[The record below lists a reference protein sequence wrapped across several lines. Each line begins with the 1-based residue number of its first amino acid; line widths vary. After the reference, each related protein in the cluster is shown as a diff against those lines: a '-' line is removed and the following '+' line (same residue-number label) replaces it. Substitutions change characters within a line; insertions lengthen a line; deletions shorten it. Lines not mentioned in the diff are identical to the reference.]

1 MIQIFEHE
9 KILAYF
15 EQFPSASLTVYCP
28 GSGSWCETFDNQ
40 DHYFRRTKAY
50 IEWTSYT
57 ATLPTYRYDDEAR
70 RLMKVYMENEGH
82 HSNPWDH
89 GKEYASNYTGSAKA
103 PPSWNGTENLVQ
115 NFCVTFSHNFNH
127 QYSRI
132 KNTFVVKGAP
142 LTKETAL
149 KIVEIL
155 FPKYTDIIIESIE
168 NDVLTLTPSEYHFMQ
183 GILKDKLRAQRDRS
197 NYVETEYDK
206 YLLML
211 VEKMEARMDQ
221 FPVYH
226 T

>member
-1 MIQIFEHE
+1 MIEIHEHK

-40 DHYFRRTKAY
+40 DHYFRRTKAF

-57 ATLPTYRYDDEAR
+57 ATLPTYQYDDEAN
-70 RLMKVYMENEGH
+70 RLLKVFMENEGK

-89 GKEYASNYTGSAKA
+89 ETTHTSYTGSANP

-115 NFCVTFSHNFNH
+115 NYCVTFSHNFNH

-132 KNTFVVKGAP
+132 PNTLIVKGAP
-142 LTKETAL
+142 LTKETAF
-149 KIVEIL
+149 KIAEIL

-168 NDVLTLTPSEYHFMQ
+168 NDKNTLTPTEYHFIQ
-183 GILKDKLRAQRDRS
+183 GVLKDKLLAHRS
-197 NYVETEYDK
+197 SHHVEVKYDD
-206 YLLML
+206 YLVML
-211 VEKMEARMDQ
+211 IKKMEARMDQ
-221 FPVYH
+221 FPTYH